1 MLSAAST
8 ASSSASPYTTYS
20 GLRPETRWR
29 GSSSLLIGI
38 KLLRLRF
45 GAAQAAHDLLH
56 HVGAHALVKQGFFG
70 FLGENLGVV
79 INVVAAQ
86 HDFLGGDPVLSL
98 EVISTQRNP
107 VAQLEFVHAPAA
119 AQRED
124 LLLGDLA
131 DDVEHHIGLFGRA
144 HQLYLVGFQIA
155 AQVGEEG
162 SAGIGIQI
170 QSLERHPRLSA
181 QMETAGSQQERS

>member
-45 GAAQAAHDLLH
+45 GPAQAAHDLLH
-56 HVGAHALVKQGFFG
+56 HVGAHALVEQGFLG

-86 HDFLGGDPVLSL
+86 HDFLGGYPVPPL
-98 EVISTQRNP
+98 EIVGAQRNA

-124 LLLGDLA
+124 LLLGNFRN
-131 DDVEHHIGLFGRA
+131 DVEHHIGLFGR
-144 HQLYLVGFQIA
+144 
-155 AQVGEEG
+155 
-162 SAGIGIQI
+162 
-170 QSLERHPRLSA
+170 
-181 QMETAGSQQERS
+181 